1 MENEPVAT
9 VHFSSI
15 GRVASGVRPARS
27 VEKIIHNY
35 EHRDLVAGL
44 LWISGYGVYLHLQK
58 DNEDVFVEVSDLE
71 NKQSL
76 SDIINRMINEEP
88 VALEW
93 YNRQRH

>member
-1 MENEPVAT
+1 M
-9 VHFSSI
+9 
-15 GRVASGVRPARS
+15 ASGVRPARS